1 MCIRDSS
8 YTVAV
13 LGAGNIGSAVIARL
27 LELENEIVDINLK
40 KVLVSDISK
49 DRDVD
54 KKLLTDNFSDILDDQ
69 SIDLVI
75 EVLGGVDPGKEY
87 IKSLLEGGKAVITAN
102 KDIIA
107 DCGSELVQLA
117 QENNTCLYFEA
128 AVAAGIPV
136 LKPLI
141 ESLRGESL
149 KRVTGIINGT
159 SNYILSSMEEGS
171 SYTDALNTA
180 QDLGYAE
187 PDPTNDVEGVDAKFK
202 AMILSMICFGANP
215 TPENLYTEG
224 ISTIT
229 KEDFDWANRLNKT
242 IKLVAVIDNENEGFN
257 ARVHPVL
264 IDTKHP
270 LAAIR
275 GSLNAVVVEGENINQ
290 LVFSGP
296 GAGAAP
302 TASAIIGD
310 VLSACHQLSSDQSNW
325 YPLRSQKFENKE
337 FKNVSSSWFVRL
349 SVKDEPGVLA
359 SIAGTFGENN
369 VSIESVIQ
377 EGRGDQAELVLVTHE
392 APEEDLQNSIN
403 QISSLDSVASV
414 TSTLRVYS

>member
-1 MCIRDSS
+1 MENNS
-8 YTVAV
+8 YSVAV
-13 LGAGNIGSAVIARL
+13 LGAGNIGSAVITRL
-27 LELENEIVDINLK
+27 QELDTDIVDINVT

-49 DRDVD
+49 DRAVD
-54 KKLLTDNFSDILDDQ
+54 NSLLTEDIKDIVDDD

-75 EVLGGVDPGKEY
+75 EVLGGVEPGKEY
-87 IKSLLEGGKAVITAN
+87 IKSLLSNGKAVITAN

-107 DCGSELVQLA
+107 DCGNELVQLA

-141 ESLRGESL
+141 ESLRGEDL
-149 KRVTGIINGT
+149 NRVTGIINGT
-159 SNYILSSMEEGS
+159 SNYMLTSMEEGS
-171 SYTDALNTA
+171 TYEDALSTA
-180 QDLGYAE
+180 QELGYAE
-187 PDPTNDVEGVDAKFK
+187 PDPINDVEGIDAMYK
-202 AMILSMICFGANP
+202 AMILSLICFGASPDRDNVH
-215 TPENLYTEG
+215 TEG
-224 ISTIT
+224 ISSIT
-229 KEDFDWANRLNKT
+229 KEDFDWASRLNKT
-242 IKLVAVIDNENEGFN
+242 IKLVALIDNEEGGFN

-275 GSLNAVVVEGENINQ
+275 GALNAVVVEGENINQ

-302 TASAIIGD
+302 TASAVIGD
-310 VLSACHQLSSDQSNW
+310 VLSACHQLSSNQSNW
-325 YPLRSQKFENKE
+325 YPLRSQKNDNKNFDE
-337 FKNVSSSWFVRL
+337 VSSSWFIRL
-349 SVKDEPGVLA
+349 SVSDKPGVLA
-359 SIAGTFGENN
+359 SIAGTFSENN

-377 EGRGDQAELVLVTHE
+377 EGRGEQAELVLVTHE
-392 APEEDLQNSIN
+392 APEKDMQNSIK
-403 QISSLDSVASV
+403 QISSLDSVTSV

>member
-1 MCIRDSS
+1 MENNS
-8 YTVAV
+8 YSVAV
-13 LGAGNIGSAVIARL
+13 LGAGNIGSAVITRL
-27 LELENEIVDINLK
+27 QGLDTDIVDINVT

-49 DRDVD
+49 DRAVD
-54 KKLLTDNFSDILDDQ
+54 KSLLTEDIKDIIDDD

-75 EVLGGVDPGKEY
+75 EVLGGVEPGKEY
-87 IKSLLEGGKAVITAN
+87 IKSLLSNGKAVITAN

-107 DCGSELVQLA
+107 DCGNELVQLA

-141 ESLRGESL
+141 ESLRGEDL
-149 KRVTGIINGT
+149 NRVTGIINGT
-159 SNYILSSMEEGS
+159 SNYMLTSMEEGS
-171 SYTDALNTA
+171 TYEDALSTA
-180 QDLGYAE
+180 QELGYAE
-187 PDPTNDVEGVDAKFK
+187 PDPTNDVEGIDAMYK
-202 AMILSMICFGANP
+202 AMILSLICFGASPDKDNVH
-215 TPENLYTEG
+215 TEG
-224 ISTIT
+224 ISSIT
-229 KEDFDWANRLNKT
+229 KEDFDWASRLNKT
-242 IKLVAVIDNENEGFN
+242 IKLVALIDNEEGGFN

-275 GSLNAVVVEGENINQ
+275 GALNAVVVEGENINQ

-302 TASAIIGD
+302 TASAVIGD
-310 VLSACHQLSSDQSNW
+310 VLSACHQLSSNQSNW
-325 YPLRSQKFENKE
+325 YPLRSQKNDNKNFDE
-337 FKNVSSSWFVRL
+337 VSSSWFIRL
-349 SVKDEPGVLA
+349 SVSDQPGVLA
-359 SIAGTFGENN
+359 SIAGTFSENN

-377 EGRGDQAELVLVTHE
+377 EGRGEQAELVLVTHE
-392 APEEDLQNSIN
+392 APEKDMQNSIK
-403 QISSLDSVASV
+403 QISSLDSVTSV

>member
-1 MCIRDSS
+1 MKNNS
-8 YTVAV
+8 YSVAV
-13 LGAGNIGSAVIARL
+13 LGAGNIGSAVIKRL
-27 LELENEIVDINLK
+27 QELDSEIVDVNLT
-40 KVLVSDISK
+40 KVLVSDITK
-49 DRDVD
+49 DRSIN
-54 KKLLTDNFSDILDDQ
+54 KGLLTEDIKDIIDDK

-75 EVLGGVDPGKEY
+75 EVLGGVEPGKEY
-87 IKSLLEGGKAVITAN
+87 IKSLLTNGKAVITAN

-107 DCGSELVQLA
+107 DCGNELVQLA

-141 ESLRGESL
+141 ESLRGEDL
-149 KRVTGIINGT
+149 NRVTGIINGT
-159 SNYILSSMEEGS
+159 SNYILTSMEEGS
-171 SYTDALNTA
+171 TYEDALSTA
-180 QDLGYAE
+180 QELGYAE
-187 PDPTNDVEGVDAKFK
+187 PDPTNDVEGIDAMYK
-202 AMILSMICFGANP
+202 AMILSLICFGA
-215 TPENLYTEG
+215 TPNKDIVHTEG

-229 KEDFDWANRLNKT
+229 KEDFDWASRLSKT
-242 IKLVAVIDNENEGFN
+242 IKLVALIDNEGGSFN

-264 IDTKHP
+264 IDIKHP
-270 LAAIR
+270 LASIR
-275 GSLNAVVVEGENINQ
+275 GALNAVVVEGQNINQ

-310 VLSACHQLSSDQSNW
+310 VLSACHQLSSNQSNW
-325 YPLRSQKFENKE
+325 YPLRNQKHGD
-337 FKNVSSSWFVRL
+337 KNFDDVSSSWFIRL
-349 SVKDEPGVLA
+349 SVNDEPGVLA

-377 EGRGDQAELVLVTHE
+377 EGRGEQAELVLVTHE
-392 APEEDLQNSIN
+392 APEKDMQNSIE
-403 QISSLDSVASV
+403 QISSIGSVTSV

>member
-1 MCIRDSS
+1 MKNNS
-8 YTVAV
+8 YSVAV
-13 LGAGNIGSAVIARL
+13 LGAGNIGSAVITRL
-27 LELENEIVDINLK
+27 QELDSEIVDINLT
-40 KVLVSDISK
+40 KVLVSDITK
-49 DRDVD
+49 DRSIDNS
-54 KKLLTDNFSDILDDQ
+54 LLTEDIKDITDDE

-75 EVLGGVDPGKEY
+75 EVLGGVEPGKEY
-87 IKSLLEGGKAVITAN
+87 IKSLLTNGKAVITAN

-107 DCGSELVQLA
+107 DCGNELVQLA

-141 ESLRGESL
+141 ESLRGEDL
-149 KRVTGIINGT
+149 NRVTGIINGT
-159 SNYILSSMEEGS
+159 SNYILTSMEEGS
-171 SYTDALNTA
+171 TYEDALSTA
-180 QDLGYAE
+180 QELGYAE
-187 PDPTNDVEGVDAKFK
+187 PDPTNDVEGIDAMYK
-202 AMILSMICFGANP
+202 AMILSLICFGA
-215 TPENLYTEG
+215 TPNKDIVHTEG

-229 KEDFDWANRLNKT
+229 KEDFDWASRLSKT
-242 IKLVAVIDNENEGFN
+242 IKLVALIDNEGGAFN

-270 LAAIR
+270 LASIR
-275 GSLNAVVVEGENINQ
+275 GALNAVVVEGENINQ

-310 VLSACHQLSSDQSNW
+310 VLSACHQLSSNQSNW
-325 YPLRSQKFENKE
+325 YPLRNQKHGD
-337 FKNVSSSWFVRL
+337 KNFDDVSSSWFIRL
-349 SVKDEPGVLA
+349 SVNDEPGVLA

-377 EGRGDQAELVLVTHE
+377 EGRGEQAELVLVTHE
-392 APEEDLQNSIN
+392 APEKDMQNSIE
-403 QISSLDSVASV
+403 QISSIGSVTSV

>member
-1 MCIRDSS
+1 MI
-8 YTVAV
+8 T
-13 LGAGNIGSAVIARL
+13 RL
-27 LELENEIVDINLK
+27 QELDTDIVDINVK

-49 DRDVD
+49 DRAVD
-54 KKLLTDNFSDILDDQ
+54 KSLLTEDIKDIVDDD

-75 EVLGGVDPGKEY
+75 EVLGGVEPGKEY
-87 IKSLLEGGKAVITAN
+87 IKSLLSNGKAVITAN

-107 DCGSELVQLA
+107 DCGNELVQLA

-141 ESLRGESL
+141 ESLRGEDLS
-149 KRVTGIINGT
+149 RVTGIINGT
-159 SNYILSSMEEGS
+159 SNYMLTSMEEGS
-171 SYTDALNTA
+171 TYEDALSTA
-180 QDLGYAE
+180 QELGYAE
-187 PDPTNDVEGVDAKFK
+187 PDPTNDVEGIDAMYK
-202 AMILSMICFGANP
+202 AMILSLICFGASPDKDNVH
-215 TPENLYTEG
+215 TEG
-224 ISTIT
+224 ISSIT
-229 KEDFDWANRLNKT
+229 KEDFDWASRLNKT
-242 IKLVAVIDNENEGFN
+242 IKLVALIDNEEGGFN

-275 GSLNAVVVEGENINQ
+275 GALNAVVVEGENINQ

-302 TASAIIGD
+302 TASAVIGD
-310 VLSACHQLSSDQSNW
+310 VLSACHQLSSNQSNW
-325 YPLRSQKFENKE
+325 YPLRSQKNDNKNFDE
-337 FKNVSSSWFVRL
+337 VSSSWFIRL
-349 SVKDEPGVLA
+349 SVSDQPGVLA
-359 SIAGTFGENN
+359 SIAGTFSENN

-377 EGRGDQAELVLVTHE
+377 EGRGEQAELVLVTHE
-392 APEEDLQNSIN
+392 APEKDMQNSIK
-403 QISSLDSVASV
+403 QISSLDSVTSV

>member
-1 MCIRDSS
+1 
-8 YTVAV
+8 
-13 LGAGNIGSAVIARL
+13 
-27 LELENEIVDINLK
+27 
-40 KVLVSDISK
+40 
-49 DRDVD
+49 
-54 KKLLTDNFSDILDDQ
+54 
-69 SIDLVI
+69 
-75 EVLGGVDPGKEY
+75 
-87 IKSLLEGGKAVITAN
+87 
-102 KDIIA
+102 
-107 DCGSELVQLA
+107 
-117 QENNTCLYFEA
+117 
-128 AVAAGIPV
+128 
-136 LKPLI
+136 
-141 ESLRGESL
+141 
-149 KRVTGIINGT
+149 
-159 SNYILSSMEEGS
+159 MEEGS
-171 SYTDALNTA
+171 SYTDALITA

-187 PDPTNDVEGVDAKFK
+187 PDPTNDVEGVDAKYK